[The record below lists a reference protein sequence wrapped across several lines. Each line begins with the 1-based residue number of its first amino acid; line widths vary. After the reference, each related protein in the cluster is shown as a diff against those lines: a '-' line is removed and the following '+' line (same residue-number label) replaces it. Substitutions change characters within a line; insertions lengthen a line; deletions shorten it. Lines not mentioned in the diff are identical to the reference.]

1 MTYLIIYEKTT
12 TGFSAY
18 VPDLPGCIAT
28 GLTKELAARNIKEAV
43 NFHIEGMQEEGLE
56 IPTPISESELMEVV

>member
-28 GLTKELAARNIKEAV
+28 GLTKELAARNIKEAL